1 MLPKKIV
8 SAFCFLIIFK
18 KDLVA
23 TLAGK
28 GGPLRGEMGPPSWPG
43 GPSSWPGGGE
53 IGPSSWPGG
62 GEIGPPGWPGQ
73 KGQRGKRVGAQL
85 DHHSRREYQFL
96 QPFLLNK
103 NVFV

>member
-18 KDLVA
+18 KDLMA

-28 GGPLRGEMGPPSWPG
+28 GGPIR
-43 GPSSWPGGGE
+43 GE

-62 GEIGPPGWPGQ
+62 GEIGPPGWPGL

-85 DHHSRREYQFL
+85 DHHSRRECQFL
-96 QPFLLNK
+96 QPFFLNK
-103 NVFV
+103 NAFV

>member
-1 MLPKKIV
+1 MVVLQQSTK
-8 SAFCFLIIFK
+8 FHCK
-18 KDLVA
+18 KDLMA

-28 GGPLRGEMGPPSWPG
+28 GGPIRGELGAPNWPE

-96 QPFLLNK
+96 QPFLLDK

>member
-1 MLPKKIV
+1 M
-8 SAFCFLIIFK
+8 IFK

-28 GGPLRGEMGPPSWPG
+28 GGPIR
-43 GPSSWPGGGE
+43 GE
-53 IGPSSWPGG
+53 IGPSSWPGE

-96 QPFLLNK
+96 QPFFFNK
-103 NVFV
+103 NAFVSYSDKKWLTIIG